1 MPAVN
6 NVTRFLDSR
15 KIAYHVYETPA
26 EKLGALET
34 ARFLNVPPELVFKTI
49 VVTREKPKKPLL
61 AVVPGPWNVDLKL
74 LAAALGEKK
83 VHLPTER
90 EAEQLTGLQ
99 AGGISPLALLNK
111 GFQVVVDSSARQYP
125 EIHVSGGQR
134 GLNIRLEVADLIKLT
149 NARVAAICHESSP
162 AANSTRGQAG

>member
-1 MPAVN
+1 MPVVN

-15 KIAYHVYETPA
+15 KIQYQVYETPA
-26 EKLGALET
+26 EKLGAQET
-34 ARFLNVPPELVFKTI
+34 ARILNVDPKLVFKTI
-49 VVTREKPKKPLL
+49 VVTREKPKKPVL
-61 AVVPGPWNVDLKL
+61 AVIPGPRNVDLKL

-111 GFQVVVDSSARQYP
+111 GFQVVIDSSAKNHSA
-125 EIHVSGGQR
+125 IHISGGQR

-149 NARVAAICHESSP
+149 NARVASICSE
-162 AANSTRGQAG
+162 